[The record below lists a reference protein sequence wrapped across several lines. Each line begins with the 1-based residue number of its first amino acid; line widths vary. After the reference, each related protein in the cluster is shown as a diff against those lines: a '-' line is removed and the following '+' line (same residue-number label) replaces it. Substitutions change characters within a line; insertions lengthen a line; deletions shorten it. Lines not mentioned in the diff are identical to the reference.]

1 VFAAFLTLLHSVG
14 VDVTSVIAGFGVGGL
29 AMALSTQTVL
39 QDVSA
44 GLALL
49 VDRPFEL
56 GLSFIPSLPP
66 FLPPSLPSSVVV
78 SPSLPS

>member
-1 VFAAFLTLLHSVG
+1 
-14 VDVTSVIAGFGVGGL
+14 
-29 AMALSTQTVL
+29 MALSTQTVL

-56 GLSFIPSLPP
+56 GMSLPP
-66 FLPPSLPSSVVV
+66 SFPPSLLHSVGVEV
-78 SPSLPS
+78 S

>member
-1 VFAAFLTLLHSVG
+1 VFAGLLALLHSVG
-14 VDVTSVIAGFGVGGL
+14 VEVSSVIAGFGVGGL

-56 GLSFIPSLPP
+56 GTSLVPSLPP
-66 FLPPSLPSSVVV
+66 FSAPPSFFLFK
-78 SPSLPS
+78 